1 MLILANYALVNSTPV
16 RVSGL
21 LVSAHTHANTPALLR
36 VGLAVSLALCIGTV
50 ALARAFAS
58 CANAAAVVDRVSA
71 GACAAE
77 VQP

>member
-36 VGLAVSLALCIGTV
+36 VGLVVSLALCIDAV
-50 ALARAFAS
+50 ALARAFAVF
-58 CANAAAVVDRVSA
+58 ANAAAVVDRASA
-71 GACAAE
+71 GACVAGLR
-77 VQP
+77 P